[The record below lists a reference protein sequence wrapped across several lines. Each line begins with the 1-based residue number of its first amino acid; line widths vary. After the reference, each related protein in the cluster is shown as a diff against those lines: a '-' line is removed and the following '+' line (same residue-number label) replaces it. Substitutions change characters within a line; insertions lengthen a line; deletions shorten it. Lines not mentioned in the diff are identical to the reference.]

1 MSSGTGQPLL
11 REWAAQVIQWNAA
24 RNAIKYGV
32 VGFTHVR
39 GRWYERTGKLPEIAN
54 IVTACLPKAGS
65 QWMKAL
71 MDHPVV
77 RAHSGLFTLPELD
90 FRSYVDGRRPF
101 PAGTFVP
108 GFGWSYEDY
117 LQIPKPLPQRVVYMF
132 RDPRDMV
139 VSGYYSAVKTHRKLN
154 SSELEDYREKL
165 RKMPFDDALLD
176 IIASSR
182 PLLRSAASW
191 VEAEDESVAK
201 FHLEEVARDPRPQVT
216 RMLAHCGVELSENEL
231 DTVLREVSRDS
242 LQARDLAR
250 RKDGESH
257 YRVDQKTSRDVF
269 KPEHHQALESEA
281 PGLLAMMGYSD

>member
-1 MSSGTGQPLL
+1 MTSSRGQRGL
-11 REWAAQVIQWNAA
+11 REWAAQVVQWNPA

-32 VGFTHVR
+32 VGFAHVR
-39 GRWYERTGKLPEIAN
+39 GGWYQRTGKLPEVAN
-54 IVTACLPKAGS
+54 IITACLPKAGS

-71 MDHPVV
+71 MAHPVIG
-77 RAHSGLFTLPELD
+77 AHTGLFTLPELE
-90 FRSYVDGRRPF
+90 FQHYVKRRRPF
-101 PAGTFVP
+101 PAGTVVP
-108 GFGWSYEDY
+108 GFGWSYEEY
-117 LQIPKPLPQRVVYMF
+117 LQIPKPLPQRLIYMF

-154 SSELEDYREKL
+154 SSELENYREKL

-182 PLLRSAASW
+182 PMLETVTSW
-191 VEAEDESVAK
+191 VDAQDESVAK
-201 FHLEEVARDPRPQVT
+201 FRLEDVAADPRQQVT
-216 RMLAHCGVELSENEL
+216 RMLAHCGVGLSEDEL

-257 YRVDQKTSRDVF
+257 YRVDRKTFRDLF
-269 KPEHHQALESEA
+269 KPEHHQALESQA
-281 PGLLAMMGYSD
+281 PGLLAQMGYAD